1 MMIVFSASASDAKV
15 LRDCIDTVSQIMDE
29 GTIRLRK
36 DGIILTAADRAMVAV
51 VDLKIG
57 SGAFESYVCDADKDI
72 SLNMESLLN
81 VLKRAGP
88 LDKINLKLNE
98 TENRLEVTLAG
109 ESIRNF
115 ALPLLE
121 LGKEEVP
128 NVTQFQ
134 FNASAEVNSDVMC
147 DGIDDATV
155 ISDSVMVELSQNQMR
170 MLAEGDSS
178 KVELKVSGGTKS
190 LQNVVTEQTVKSRY
204 PLDYLKKFMKAAKI
218 ADKFALKMG
227 NDYPLRLDFVGNNVR
242 MGFVLAPRVS
252 EE

>member
-1 MMIVFSASASDAKV
+1 MMIVFSAGANDAKV
-15 LRDCIDTVSQIMDE
+15 LRDCIDTVSQIIDE
-29 GTIRLRK
+29 GTIKLRK

-57 SGAFESYVCDADKDI
+57 SGAFESYVCDEDKDI
-72 SLNMESLLN
+72 SVNMESLLN

-115 ALPLLE
+115 ALPLVE

-134 FNASAEVNSDVMC
+134 FNASAEVSADVMNS
-147 DGIDDATV
+147 GIEDAS
-155 ISDSVMVELSQNQMR
+155 IIADSIMLELNSSQMR
-170 MLAEGDSS
+170 ILAEGDSS
-178 KVELKVSGGTKS
+178 K
-190 LQNVVTEQTVKSRY
+190 
-204 PLDYLKKFMKAAKI
+204 
-218 ADKFALKMG
+218 
-227 NDYPLRLDFVGNNVR
+227 
-242 MGFVLAPRVS
+242 
-252 EE
+252 

>member
-1 MMIVFSASASDAKV
+1 MFTASMIDGKL
-15 LRDCIDTVSQIMDE
+15 LRDCIDTISAIIDE
-29 GTIRLRK
+29 GTLRLRK
-36 DGIILTAADRAMVAV
+36 DGIEVIAADRAMVAV
-51 VDLKIG
+51 VDFKMG
-57 SGAFESYVCDADKDI
+57 SGAFESYFCDADKDI
-72 SLNMESLLN
+72 SLNTENLLN

-88 LDKINLKLNE
+88 LDKISLKLNE

-109 ESIRNF
+109 ESVRNF

-134 FNASAEVNSDVMC
+134 FNASAEISTDVMAS
-147 DGIDDATV
+147 GIDDAS
-155 ISDSVMVELSQNQMR
+155 IIADSILIELNSTQMR

-190 LQNVVTEQTVKSRY
+190 LQNVVAEQLVKSRY

-218 ADKFALKMG
+218 ADKFGLRMG
-227 NDYPLRLDFVGNNVR
+227 NDYPLRLDFTGNNVR

>member
-1 MMIVFSASASDAKV
+1 MFTANMIDGKI
-15 LRDCIDTVSQIMDE
+15 LRDCIDTISEIIDE
-29 GTIRLRK
+29 GTLRLRK
-36 DGIILTAADRAMVAV
+36 DGIEVIAADRAMVAV
-51 VDLKIG
+51 VDFKIG
-57 SGAFESYVCDADKDI
+57 GGAFESYFCDADKDI

-81 VLKRAGP
+81 VLKRAGT
-88 LDKINLKLNE
+88 LDKIALKLNE
-98 TENRLEVTLAG
+98 QENRLEVTLSG

-134 FNASAEVNSDVMC
+134 FNASAEVNSDVMGE
-147 DGIDDATV
+147 GIDDAAV
-155 ISDSVMVELSQNQMR
+155 ISDSVLVELSQNQMR

-178 KVELKVSGGTKS
+178 KVELKISGGTKS

-204 PLDYLKKFMKAAKI
+204 PLDYLKKFMKASKI
-218 ADKFALKMG
+218 ADKFGLRMG

-242 MGFVLAPRVS
+242 IGFVLAPRVS